1 MRRILVGECSA
12 ERIYQL
18 SDPDASSESEFEYS
32 VARMLSCVYPTYQC
46 VIFGGSFQYDDRIY
60 KPDLAL
66 VAKDFSHWF
75 IIEVELVSHSLD
87 VHVLPQVR
95 AFRYGTLGDDCI
107 SILSRQLNVSIE
119 QAKTLVDRVPRTV
132 VVIANKRDH
141 KWEIALG
148 AHNIQLL
155 AVSSFRSIN
164 GVYAVEIDGTL
175 EVVEESLGFGI
186 YSATDRSIR
195 FPATAK
201 FPLGLV
207 QIDDPL
213 GSLSSWAIT
222 RDTRHTWITKESGA
236 PDILDG
242 SHVQIIRSVVG
253 RLSLRRAR

>member
-1 MRRILVGECSA
+1 MRTILVGECSV

-18 SDPDASSESEFEYS
+18 SDPDASSESEFEYC
-32 VARMLSCVYPTYQC
+32 VAQMLSCVYPAFRC

-87 VHVLPQVR
+87 VHVLPQIR
-95 AFRYGTLGDDCI
+95 AFRYGNLGDDCI
-107 SILSRQLNVSIE
+107 LILSRELKVSSE
-119 QAKTLVDRVPRTV
+119 QAKTLVERVPRTV
-132 VVIANKRDH
+132 AVVANKRDP

-148 AHNIQLL
+148 AHNVQLL

-164 GVYAVEIDGTL
+164 GINAMEIDGTL
-175 EVVEESLGFGI
+175 EIVQESLGFGI

-195 FPATAK
+195 FPATTN
-201 FPLGLV
+201 FPLGPV

-213 GSLSSWAIT
+213 GSLSSWVIS
-222 RDTRHTWITKESGA
+222 RDVRHTWITKESGA

-242 SHVQIIRSVVG
+242 SHVQILRSVGG
-253 RLSLRRAR
+253 RLSLRRTR